1 MTSLCNFLLS
11 FQNRNHMRYLFLILI
26 IALLASCSS
35 APATPQT
42 MRYIGLKVYD
52 PVYIAQARGL
62 FAQHG
67 VEVEL
72 LNLVAGGPTAL
83 QAIAAGQA
91 EAGLSSI
98 PAIINANQAG
108 LPLLGVADIQSVLPN
123 QALKHWYVR
132 SDSSIHNLSDLR
144 GKKIAINLIR
154 SSFDYSLDLILEQAG
169 LERSAVEVVLLPF
182 DQQGTALLSGHV
194 DMIGLLAPYTGQ
206 LEAQAG
212 AQVRVLLDGHA
223 VFGPQRQISQIVVNR
238 EWAEAQPETARRFV
252 AALREAA
259 DWASAHPAEAR
270 PIIAAATGVDTA
282 AIPAYQFAPGGR
294 VSLEDAAWWMEVL
307 RRRGDLT
314 SPTLTAAQL
323 ARNLGQE

>member
-1 MTSLCNFLLS
+1 MRALFLL
-11 FQNRNHMRYLFLILI
+11 LLA
-26 IALLASCSS
+26 ALLVSCAR

-42 MRYIGLKVYD
+42 VRYIGLKVYD
-52 PVYIAQARGL
+52 PVYIAQERGL

-67 VEVEL
+67 VTVEL
-72 LNLVAGGPTAL
+72 LDVVAGGPTAL

-98 PAIINANQAG
+98 PALINANQAG
-108 LPLLGVADIQSVLPN
+108 LPILGVADIQSVLPH
-123 QALKHWYVR
+123 QELKRWYVR
-132 SDSSIHNLSDLR
+132 ADSPIQNLSDLR

-154 SSFDYSLDLILEQAG
+154 SSFDYSLDLILEQAE

-182 DQQGTALLSGHV
+182 DQQGSALLSGHV

-223 VFGPQRQISQIVVNR
+223 VFGTQRQISQIVVNR
-238 EWAEAQPETARRFV
+238 QWAAAQPESARRFV

-259 DWASAHPAEAR
+259 AWASAHPAEAR
-270 PIIAAATGVDTA
+270 PIIAAATGVDA
-282 AIPAYQFAPGGR
+282 ASIPDYQFAPGGR
-294 VSLEDAAWWMEVL
+294 VSVEDVAWWMEVL

-314 SPTLTAAQL
+314 DTSLTAEQL
-323 ARNLGQE
+323 AQNLGD